1 MDTDEIVGAIEIY
14 WSEVWLFVVYTLLS
28 SDIDTRKAVAAVET
42 KRTSPC
48 LYANTIGY
56 ILPRSLCAPSRRF
69 ASYVMKQLR
78 VYKTITYRT

>member
-42 KRTSPC
+42 KRTSPWLVC
-48 LYANTIGY
+48 
-56 ILPRSLCAPSRRF
+56 
-69 ASYVMKQLR
+69 
-78 VYKTITYRT
+78 